1 MSVYCSIQD
10 GARCSSCEN
19 VIYLL
24 LAQNEEKFFRKNAGV
39 DLNAPKELPTVEKK
53 FTVKSRFKLRSMYYN
68 LVIASMKNFN
78 ETLEPCF

>member
-24 LAQNEEKFFRKNAGV
+24 LAQNEKKFFGKNAGV
-39 DLNAPKELPTVEKK
+39 DLNAPNDLPTVERK
-53 FTVKSRFKLRSMYYN
+53 FIVEFRFKFHSMCCHLVFARLR
-68 LVIASMKNFN
+68 
-78 ETLEPCF
+78 LE